1 LILNFDQT
9 FADLTYNSKKLEL
22 ASRIAQNREKRIQ
35 LQKELKEYQ
44 RIEKTGKKSFED
56 PQKRQEIL
64 KIQETI
70 EMESK
75 LTIQLEEQVKG
86 IQENLKE
93 HDKQIINLSN
103 MIQKNKEEKQLG
115 SFDSN
120 LFIESRSL
128 QLQEKEEQ
136 LSKLLKT
143 KEQKIYELKDEIERI
158 KEEIQKST
166 QEKNIIKLVENWKN
180 GQTPDESDLQ
190 KTAYQ
195 LFKTAADMYNDAKQS
210 IDAEILDAYYRQIRI
225 SLLSAIDCVYILV
238 TNSLE
243 RFKLIDY
250 FEKIDE
256 LFAKKI
262 VVNPIMIEK
271 LDNLVQKIEDGVEI
285 SPNLRFRDD
294 VFEYLEKNLRSLKIL

>member
-86 IQENLKE
+86 IQKNLKE

-143 KEQKIYELKDEIERI
+143 KEQKIYELKGEIERI
-158 KEEIQKST
+158 REEIQKSA

-180 GQTPDESDLQ
+180 GEKPDESDLQ

-195 LFKTAADMYNDAKQS
+195 LFKTAEDMYNDAKQS
-210 IDAEILDAYYRQIRI
+210 IDAEILDAYYRQIRL

-294 VFEYLEKNLRSLKIL
+294 VFEYLEKNLRSLKIV